1 MKIPPFRLTTWRV
14 IKNKP
19 ANGAWNMAVDEAIL
33 GSIQSGKSKPA
44 LRMFAWYP
52 PCLSLGYAQPFS
64 DIDLDRLSTMGWDAV
79 RRITG
84 GRAILH
90 TDELTYS
97 VIGPD
102 NEPRLQGGVLES
114 YRCLSAALLSALR
127 MMGLPAQV
135 VPKPST
141 SDQNKQDHQ
150 PVCFETPSNY
160 EITFSGRKLIGSAQA
175 RKKSTVL
182 QHGTIPLYGD
192 ITRIIDV
199 LKFPDN
205 DSRQN
210 AKNKLLLR
218 ATTVETELKKR
229 ISWEQ
234 SASVLIQAF
243 SKTLNIS
250 FEDSGLTQAE
260 LDQTEFLVKEKY
272 AHPSWT
278 ARI

>member
-1 MKIPPFRLTTWRV
+1 MKIHPFRLTTWRV
-14 IKNKP
+14 IKTKP

-33 GSIQSGKSKPA
+33 GSIQSGKSKPV
-44 LRMFAWYP
+44 LRLFAWCP
-52 PCLSLGYAQPFS
+52 PCLSIGYAQPYS
-64 DIDLDRLSTMGWDAV
+64 DIDLARLSAMGWDTV

-102 NEPRLQGGVLES
+102 DEPRLRGGVLES
-114 YRCLSAALLSALR
+114 YHCLSVALLRALS
-127 MMGLPAQV
+127 MMGLPAQSI
-135 VPKPST
+135 PKPSS
-141 SDQNKQDHQ
+141 SDQKRQDQQ

-160 EITFSGRKLIGSAQA
+160 EVTVRDRKLIGSAQA
-175 RKKSTVL
+175 RKKSAVL
-182 QHGTIPLYGD
+182 QHGTLPLNGD
-192 ITRIIDV
+192 ITRIIDA
-199 LKFPDN
+199 LNFPDN
-205 DSRQN
+205 NSRQN

-218 ATTVETELKKR
+218 ATTVESELKKR

-234 SASVLIQAF
+234 SATTFIQAF

-250 FEDSGLTQAE
+250 FEESELTPAE
-260 LDQTEFLVKEKY
+260 LDQAEFLVKEKY

>member
-1 MKIPPFRLTTWRV
+1 MKIHPFRLTTWRV
-14 IKNKP
+14 IKTEP
-19 ANGAWNMAVDEAIL
+19 AKGAWNMAVDEAIL
-33 GSIQSGKSKPA
+33 GSIQSGKSKPV
-44 LRMFAWYP
+44 LRLFAWSP

-64 DIDLDRLSTMGWDAV
+64 DIDLARLSAMGWDTV

-97 VIGPD
+97 VIGPED
-102 NEPRLQGGVLES
+102 EPRLRGGVLES
-114 YRCLSAALLSALR
+114 YRCLSVALLNALS
-127 MMGLPAQV
+127 MMGLPARSI
-135 VPKPST
+135 PKPS
-141 SDQNKQDHQ
+141 SSGQKKQDQQ
-150 PVCFETPSNY
+150 PVCFEISSNY
-160 EITFSGRKLIGSAQA
+160 EVTVRGRKLIGSAQA
-175 RKKSTVL
+175 RKKSAVL
-182 QHGTIPLYGD
+182 QHGSLPLYGD

-205 DSRQN
+205 GSRQN
-210 AKNKLLLR
+210 ARNMLLTR

-229 ISWEQ
+229 ISWEH
-234 SASVLIQAF
+234 SACAFIQAF

-250 FEDSGLTQAE
+250 FEGSELTPAE
-260 LDQTEFLVKEKY
+260 LDQSEFLVNEKY